1 MNATVDLLNKIIC
14 NFKSNSVFHTN
25 ETTFNIFRV
34 LGVQT
39 KEVIIC
45 RFIAELL
52 DPNGTHEMG
61 KEPLAA
67 FFENVLKEKAPD
79 GIGNARIET
88 EEPIDKERRVD
99 IAIHIGNKV
108 FPLEVKIWAGDQ
120 DSQLFDYYSYYKK
133 KKSIDKIYYLT
144 PYGWKPSQTSVQ
156 SLDPA
161 NVKCISF
168 VEDILAWLNHLTKTD
183 MLGCVETSIQQ
194 FKEIIIDMCKENQQ
208 LEIIKTV
215 LNLDSE
221 NVFEVNDTLKAAVA
235 IINEEDAL
243 RERIIVNYLI
253 EHIIVP
259 DGYKLIE
266 DTTKDTDKNSYLMV
280 MKDGRCFAWICVETN
295 LYIVAKKVKTEKE
308 GELWKEVSE
317 DYVWQYLHP
326 DGSTKKYPL
335 KQLDCIFK
343 YKDKKIKIQKY
354 IDDII

>member
-14 NFKSNSVFHTN
+14 NLTNSSVFHTDD
-25 ETTFNIFRV
+25 TTFNIFRV

-52 DPNGTHEMG
+52 DPNGTHKMG

-67 FFENVLKEKAPD
+67 FFETVLNEKIPN
-79 GIGNARIET
+79 GIENARIET

-120 DSQLFDYYSYYKK
+120 DAQLFDYYSYYKK

-144 PYGWKPSQTSVQ
+144 PYGWNPSQASVK

-161 NVKCISF
+161 KVKCISF
-168 VEDILAWLNHLTKTD
+168 VEDILSWLNHLTKTD

-194 FKEIIIDMCKENQQ
+194 FKEIINDMCKENQQ
-208 LEIIKTV
+208 LETIKTI

-221 NVFEVNDTLKAAVA
+221 NTFEVNDILKAAVA
-235 IINEEDAL
+235 IINEKEAL
-243 RERIIVNYLI
+243 RERIIVNYLKK
-253 EHIIVP
+253 HIKAP
-259 DGYKLIE
+259 DEYSIIE
-266 DTTKDTDKNSYLMV
+266 DTTKDIDKNSYLVV
-280 MKDGRCFAWICVETN
+280 MKDDRCFAWICVETN

-308 GELWKEVSE
+308 GELWKEVGE

-326 DGSTKKYPL
+326 DGSTKKFPL

-343 YKDKKIKIQKY
+343 YKDKIIEIQKY